1 MNEKSAPEWS
11 QSDNARSC
19 RFIVED
25 GEFLFLRIDAVSQ
38 DDAIPPS
45 MKKRKKERPSSRAPF
60 SQVYEIRGIQF
71 GGEFALNGHGT
82 RLTPDPSRVSTRSAG
97 MCLGARREINLNPR
111 TRKAP
116 ALTRTSATPA
126 THPFLSLLR
135 LVYWKSCVKI
145 AEG

>member
-1 MNEKSAPEWS
+1 MKNPRLNGHNRTMPDHVASSSRTENFYSFES
-11 QSDNARSC
+11 TRSV
-19 RFIVED
+19 R
-25 GEFLFLRIDAVSQ
+25 
-38 DDAIPPS
+38 

-82 RLTPDPSRVSTRSAG
+82 RLTPDPSRVSTHSAG

-126 THPFLSLLR
+126 THPFLSLSR

-145 AEG
+145 GRKVKLV